1 MYAWYCKSNEKCMA
15 WQIVH
20 PQIKSA
26 VGIFIQSYYTMYI
39 VYTYIST
46 HTYIFVYN
54 LKICDLFNLG

>member
-1 MYAWYCKSNEKCMA
+1 MA